1 MKTLRIALLL
11 TTLLLLAACSGRTP
25 EATPPDASPNGGSE
39 IALPAISAGGEEPT
53 EQQPEAGGNPS
64 GFDLPDAAV
73 GLDALNSYHAVLQMD
88 FAGSQ
93 KGQAYNRQ
101 KTFNLIV
108 DRNQDA
114 LVLLQT
120 STDETST
127 PSELL
132 TAQIGP
138 VRYEQAGPDADC
150 QVGLAAESSAPLF
163 EPAHALPHL
172 TGATEAGQETVN
184 GVPAVVYQF
193 DQRTLGLD
201 GEGTAAGKVWIAQDG
216 GWVVKYE
223 LSLSSDVVFGEGMS
237 GEQRWSYEVSEVGQA
252 QALLPGSCPQP
263 LADFPVPDDATEVVR
278 SPGQVRFNT
287 GLAEADLGA
296 FYAEQLPAL
305 GWSPMD
311 APPES
316 SGQIRWAYTLAG
328 EQSQQIAL
336 IRARPGEGSLQV
348 TIFQV
353 EMEITAE

>member
-11 TTLLLLAACSGRTP
+11 TILLFLTACGGKES
-25 EATPPDASPNGGSE
+25 ESQAPDAASGGSE
-39 IALPAISAGGEEPT
+39 IALPAVSAGGDEPS
-53 EQQPEAGGNPS
+53 EQPSEAVGSPD
-64 GFDLPDAAV
+64 GFNLPDAAI
-73 GLDALNSYHAVLQMD
+73 GLDDLNSYRAYLQLD
-88 FAGSQ
+88 FTGSQ

-193 DQRTLGLD
+193 DQRALGLD